1 MDGEHPEIPAGRQA
15 PCGGGQGGSADFG
28 GPFSLYRSARP
39 FNFHSSPNISFSK
52 KCAFIHSFMWALNNK
67 NNIPIWHLSTSPSH
81 ENENGIVP
89 LKHMVVRWR
98 GTYR

>member
-52 KCAFIHSFMWALNNK
+52 KLCVHSFMWALKNK
-67 NNIPIWHLSTSPSH
+67 NNVPMAPI
-81 ENENGIVP
+81 NFP
-89 LKHMVVRWR
+89 LTRE
-98 GTYR
+98 